1 MATFLLI
8 FFSFFDSGTKHIT
21 QYKKNNHSNNQIDS
35 IPLFLKGNFKDDYGI
50 SYTIND
56 SIWVQHPTAK
66 YHILNWNMKE
76 QYLIARN
83 DEQNAS
89 EKGLYTRIDFM
100 KLYQMEPWAWGF
112 CLTVYDAA
120 SRLEAEKKAQA
131 DRQNP
136 KKGCN
141 GFPFS
146 RMKRN

>member
-8 FFSFFDSGTKHIT
+8 FLIFFNSGIKQGRPYKIKHPVIY
-21 QYKKNNHSNNQIDS
+21 QNDS

-50 SYTIND
+50 SYTITD
-56 SIWVQHPTAK
+56 SLWIQHPKAK
-66 YHILNWNMKE
+66 YHILNWNIKE

-83 DEQNAS
+83 DQQNVS

-100 KLYQMEPWAWGF
+100 KLNQMEPWAWGF
-112 CLTVYDAA
+112 CLSVYDAA
-120 SRLEAEKKAQA
+120 SRLEAEKNKQA

-136 KKGCN
+136 KKGCS